1 MLPWHIPL
9 ILALGFARAM
19 AEVLGQL
26 LCRDFSI
33 LTLTLTLAV
42 TPSPNHGLSP
52 SPSPSPI
59 PCPIHD
65 PSTQAGCLHCVD
77 LLWFQY
83 PPLML
88 LFCVGKRCTQEG
100 CDKSAQGGSGLCKG
114 HGGGVGAALMYVGS
128 PAS

>member
-9 ILALGFARAM
+9 TLALGFALAM
-19 AEVLGQL
+19 VEVSGQL
-26 LCRDFSI
+26 VCREFSI

-42 TPSPNHGLSP
+42 TPSPNHGP
-52 SPSPSPI
+52 SPRPIPSPI

-65 PSTQAGCLHCVD
+65 PSTEAGCLHCVD

-83 PPLML
+83 LSLML

-100 CDKSAQGGSGLCKG
+100 CDKSAVDGSGLCVG
-114 HGGGVGAALMYVGS
+114 HGGGVRAACM
-128 PAS
+128 